1 MLLALKFTFPVQ
13 AEVQLKKFE
22 LLKDKE
28 AQPIGKSTA
37 KVSTKPKIVQYLHHN
52 RFHDYPE
59 TKEKCL
65 IPTICKEAHDFRDF
79 TGSFWGVICA
89 AEVGSSVIARAEKA
103 LSGTI

>member
-28 AQPIGKSTA
+28 AQPTGKSTA
-37 KVSTKPKIVQYLHHN
+37 KVSTKHKIVQYLHHN
-52 RFHDYPE
+52 RFYGYPE

-65 IPTICKEAHDFRDF
+65 IPTICKEIHDF

-89 AEVGSSVIARAEKA
+89 AEVGSSVIAIAEKA

>member
-37 KVSTKPKIVQYLHHN
+37 KVSTRPKIVQYLHHN

-65 IPTICKEAHDFRDF
+65 IPTICKEVHDFPRF
-79 TGSFWGVICA
+79 HRELLGCYLCS
-89 AEVGSSVIARAEKA
+89 
-103 LSGTI
+103 